1 MTATVRELTGKEQE
15 ALAYLDQEGMD
26 AAIERSGLTR
36 EEIVEA
42 NNLRAAHRRL
52 NGGVSVVDVPLPQPA
67 AEPATGEPAAIPGE
81 PRDTAQPVRALEEL
95 LARAD
100 EIGSKHARY
109 LAERIR
115 AAADDLRETLVDDEA
130 TWGARQRRAAL
141 LEARARLDGQIAEL
155 DAELRPAA
163 VRQSLAPSRRGK
175 SKARAKKPT
184 RARTGAAA
192 SRQPADANLY
202 YSPDVRSW
210 AREHGHTVGSHG
222 RIRREVVAA
231 YLAAQQQPAAV
242 VEVEAA
248 DGA

>member
-1 MTATVRELTGKEQE
+1 MKTATVRELTSKEQE
-15 ALAYLDQEGMD
+15 ALAYLDEEGMD
-26 AAIERSGLTR
+26 AAIDRSGLSR
-36 EEIVEA
+36 EAIVEA
-42 NNLRAAHRRL
+42 NNLRSAHRRL
-52 NGGVSVVDVPLPQPA
+52 NGGVSVVDVPLPEVV
-67 AEPATGEPAAIPGE
+67 AEPATEEAATAPGE
-81 PRDTAQPVRALEEL
+81 PLDAPHPVRTIEQL

-100 EIGSKHARY
+100 EIGSKRARY
-109 LAERIR
+109 LAQQIR
-115 AAADDLRETLVDDEA
+115 AAADDLVETLADDEA

-175 SKARAKKPT
+175 SKARAKKPG
-184 RARTGAAA
+184 RARTGAAV

-210 AREHGHTVGSHG
+210 ARAHGHTVGSHG

-231 YLAAQQQPAAV
+231 YLAAQHEPAT
-242 VEVEAA
+242 EVA
-248 DGA
+248 DGS